1 MFRDQNKSYNFVIR
15 AHPNSSER
23 VWIRGNERMKLQT
36 LLDAM
41 RTAEVARAEL
51 ENAMVKFET
60 AMAEMNKALADA
72 TLDRP
77 NIRLVVSR

>member
-1 MFRDQNKSYNFVIR
+1 
-15 AHPNSSER
+15 
-23 VWIRGNERMKLQT
+23 MKLQT